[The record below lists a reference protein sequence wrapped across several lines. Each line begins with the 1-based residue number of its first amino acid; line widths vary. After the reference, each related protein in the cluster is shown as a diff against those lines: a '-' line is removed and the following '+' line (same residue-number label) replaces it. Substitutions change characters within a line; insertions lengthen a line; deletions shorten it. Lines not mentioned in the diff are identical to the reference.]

1 MALLLTT
8 LLSRIRWPHPC
19 WPQSRVSHHCNRH
32 TLYTTVMLKDRT
44 FHTFVTQINCN
55 SGKVHVLKTPFVE
68 PDPRHTLGKQASK
81 QSYIAYYTHAQDVLS
96 SASSTISYLCGEQH
110 ASQWLWAWRTEI
122 WQMEAENRA
131 KILLFRSRPPQRIT
145 QGKITAAPEAVG
157 AAACVRVWGLGRQQN
172 IQASSTSHCFDC
184 GGWSYRWGGNAAEGR
199 VTDGVSDLSDVIR
212 WENQP
217 WMWNRVDRHLSGWQ
231 QSVQLITSFR
241 FQQIPSL

>member
-1 MALLLTT
+1 M
-8 LLSRIRWPHPC
+8 SF
-19 WPQSRVSHHCNRH
+19 QVHHQQ
-32 TLYTTVMLKDRT
+32 
-44 FHTFVTQINCN
+44 FHIYAVN
-55 SGKVHVLKTPFVE
+55 SMPPSG
-68 PDPRHTLGKQASK
+68 
-81 QSYIAYYTHAQDVLS
+81 YM
-96 SASSTISYLCGEQH
+96 
-110 ASQWLWAWRTEI
+110 EI

-184 GGWSYRWGGNAAEGR
+184 GGWSYRWGGSAAEGR

-241 FQQIPSL
+241 FQQNPFSLNVGDVADKME